1 MRECKLATQEPC
13 NGQSTVGQPR
23 FEQHWAQTARL
34 LCNEGRSGMDPET
47 VTTWRCRQ
55 TTKDN
60 PQHKTNL
67 NYKQKPSSKRGEIR
81 HGKGT
86 NCTEYSMLTPHVTK
100 GRGPRYKKIRHYRYT
115 KSGAGAIMPPLS
127 VNTVK
132 LSTLTQQKLNW
143 KCQKKHTTSQFKT
156 ARECLTGQHVQTSKT
171 ITNIKIRH
179 FTFRRRVSAA
189 TRPGPPRA

>member
-86 NCTEYSMLTPHVTK
+86 NCTEYSMLTTTRDKGKGGQDTK
-100 GRGPRYKKIRHYRYT
+100 RLDITGTAPNRARERHNAAIECQVVNRNSNENVKRNIRHRSL
-115 KSGAGAIMPPLS
+115 KRLG
-127 VNTVK
+127 
-132 LSTLTQQKLNW
+132 
-143 KCQKKHTTSQFKT
+143 
-156 ARECLTGQHVQTSKT
+156 
-171 ITNIKIRH
+171 
-179 FTFRRRVSAA
+179 SA
-189 TRPGPPRA
+189 